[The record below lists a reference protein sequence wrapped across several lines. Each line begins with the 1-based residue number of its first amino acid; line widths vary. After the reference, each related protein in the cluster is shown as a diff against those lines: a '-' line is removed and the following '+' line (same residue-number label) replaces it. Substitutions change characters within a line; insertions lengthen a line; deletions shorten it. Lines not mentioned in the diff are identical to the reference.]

1 MGKSQ
6 LASLTVTQ
14 ESVRDPKV
22 PDETETSEELERMGS
37 VQAPRF
43 ENC

>member
-6 LASLTVTQ
+6 LASPTVTQ
-14 ESVRDPKV
+14 ESVRDLKV
-22 PDETETSEELERMGS
+22 PDETETSEELERVGS
-37 VQAPRF
+37 VQGPCF